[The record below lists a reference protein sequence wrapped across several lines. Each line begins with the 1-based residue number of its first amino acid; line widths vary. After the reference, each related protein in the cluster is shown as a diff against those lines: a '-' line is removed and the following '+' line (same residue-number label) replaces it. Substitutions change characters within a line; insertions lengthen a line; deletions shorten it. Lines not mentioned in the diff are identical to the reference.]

1 MSFLSTNKVIVSLL
15 KILVPASRARSTG
28 RLAFLSVLVPA
39 AHYSISQNISSTLS
53 ELHAM
58 QMQAMVCGKILPWF
72 CKSLYQIYQQQQQ
85 RKQPLAE

>member
-28 RLAFLSVLVPA
+28 RLAFLPVLVPT
-39 AHYSISQNISSTLS
+39 AHYYLISQNISSTLS

-58 QMQAMVCGKILPWF
+58 QMQAMACG
-72 CKSLYQIYQQQQQ
+72 
-85 RKQPLAE
+85 

>member
-1 MSFLSTNKVIVSLL
+1 MSFLSTNKLILSLL
-15 KILVPASRARSTG
+15 KISVPASRVRSTG

-58 QMQAMVCGKILPWF
+58 QMQAMACG
-72 CKSLYQIYQQQQQ
+72 
-85 RKQPLAE
+85 

>member
-1 MSFLSTNKVIVSLL
+1 MSFLSINKVSVSLVN
-15 KILVPASRARSTG
+15 ISVSASRACSTG

-58 QMQAMVCGKILPWF
+58 QMQAMACG
-72 CKSLYQIYQQQQQ
+72 
-85 RKQPLAE
+85 

>member
-58 QMQAMVCGKILPWF
+58 QMQAMACGKF
-72 CKSLYQIYQQQQQ
+72 SLGFANPYTIYISNN
-85 RKQPLAE
+85 RNASNR